1 MYRYGRVIRRGAAA
15 AALGV
20 LLATG
25 VASAQVAWP
34 LVYEGRIFDDRG
46 RPLES
51 PTTLTFRLYD
61 APDGGAPVW
70 TETLPDVLVAA
81 GDFAVLLGQVEPLP
95 ADMHAA
101 TPLFLAIEVDGD
113 VEQRPRTPVG
123 AALRARFADLAER
136 ARGVV
141 GGTVDAAELRVGGRL
156 VVDADG
162 NWTGGAAG
170 LQGPAGPPGLA
181 CWDLDGD
188 GMADPGEDVNGDG
201 RTSAVDCHGGGGVG
215 VDPLAGLNCAVGDF
229 VARTAGGWT
238 CDGHAAD
245 PDAHHSS
252 VSAGL
257 DILPNSVTLPGD
269 TTLETGALRLGPQN
283 DQVLSAAAL
292 ANLTGGPGMNADHL
306 HAHAGQVAAGP
317 RFLGTTQARFTGNLG
332 GPFGANQ
339 KCSAEFPES
348 HMCAYCEAI
357 LGFRNTATAEA
368 AWIDAPANGNPSG
381 SVGATVDTAICGGD
395 GEAGGRLWTGALACA
410 FWESP
415 EAAGRGPS
423 LATSGVLKVQACNVE
438 QAIACCAN

>member
-201 RTSAVDCHGGGGVG
+201 RTSAVDCHSGGGVG

-306 HAHAGQVAAGP
+306 HSHGGQVAAP
-317 RFLGTTQARFTGNLG
+317 RSGQFLGVTVAEYDGNMGGRFGVN
-332 GPFGANQ
+332 A
-339 KCSAEFPES
+339 KCSAEFPNS
-348 HMCAYCEAI
+348 HQCDACEV
-357 LGFRNTATAEA
+357 LRVELTAPLPRA
-368 AWIDAPANGNPSG
+368 AWVRGTPVCNVQGAYNETCGLYVPNSGPDQEWTTSAVQQNGNSTTGP
-381 SVGATVDTAICGGD
+381 AIWTD
-395 GEAGGRLWTGALACA
+395 GRQLPQL
-410 FWESP
+410 
-415 EAAGRGPS
+415 
-423 LATSGVLKVQACNVE
+423 CNE
-438 QAIACCAN
+438 RHAIVCCAN